1 MTPISE
7 RENHCPMSKSKRLIT
22 PRDLCAPPKIKHLV
36 LVMLVHGALMGSSIA
51 NQEHSFSSI
60 LPQRVEE
67 KKTLI
72 QKLESE
78 KLHWQKLAERS
89 VHHTDSRLDL
99 AELKEELENLSQE
112 IKELQRAN
120 QKTAT
125 ITAYFRDQITEHRTK
140 IRAKAKGEKIAFL
153 PRVNREPFKDVIIL
167 RVHDG
172 GMKIRHSIG
181 AANIAFENLPQG
193 LQERFRFDPKEAAA
207 HREKEAFKQRKL
219 DIRLEKMEAEQKSKV
234 APKAKAQPEFKQ
246 QPIPMPKIQQKVIKG
261 RISVRVIGSRR
272 CDRQVSKH
280 IEITAKAG
288 SKDMSISGY
297 QFRETIPAGQQMIF
311 KKWVP
316 EKYCVSAY
324 QEGELV
330 DQESW
335 KSKTG
340 L

>member
-1 MTPISE
+1 MTPISK
-7 RENHCPMSKSKRLIT
+7 RENHCPMSKSKRLIN
-22 PRDLCAPPKIKHLV
+22 PRDLCAPPKIKHLA

-78 KLHWQKLAERS
+78 KLHWQKLAEQS
-89 VHHTDSRLDL
+89 AHHTGSRLDL
-99 AELKEELENLSQE
+99 DELKKELGNLSQE
-112 IKELQRAN
+112 IKELQRTN

-125 ITAYFRDQITEHRTK
+125 INAYFRDQITEHRTN

-153 PRVNREPFKDVIIL
+153 PRANREPFKDVIIL

-193 LQERFRFDPKEAAA
+193 LQERFRFDPNEAAA
-207 HREKEAFKQRKL
+207 HREKEAFEQQKL

-246 QPIPMPKIQQKVIKG
+246 QPIPMPVIQQKVIKG
-261 RISVRVIGSRR
+261 SISVRVIKT
-272 CDRQVSKH
+272 DRQRRLPKC
-280 IEITAKAG
+280 IQINAKAG
-288 SKDMSISGY
+288 TESMSVSGPG
-297 QFRETIPAGQQMIF
+297 FRETIPAGQIKTLQY
-311 KKWVP
+311 WVP

-324 QEGELV
+324 QDGELV